1 MSQPGTET
9 GFVHNHRT
17 GTTMLF
23 TLSVLLIF
31 QLAGEVVARGLSL
44 PIPGP
49 VFGLVFLALAC
60 MVRPSLRQALEPT
73 SGTLLD
79 HLSLLFLP
87 AAVGVIRFLP
97 LLRRDGLAL
106 AAAVLGSTLLAL
118 TVTAVVF
125 VAASRRLTENGAEQ

>member
-1 MSQPGTET
+1 
-9 GFVHNHRT
+9 
-17 GTTMLF
+17 
-23 TLSVLLIF
+23 
-31 QLAGEVVARGLSL
+31 
-44 PIPGP
+44 
-49 VFGLVFLALAC
+49 
-60 MVRPSLRQALEPT
+60 LRHALEPT

-97 LLRRDGLAL
+97 LLGHDGLAL

-125 VAASRRLTENGAEQ
+125 VVASRRLTDNGGVE

>member
-1 MSQPGTET
+1 
-9 GFVHNHRT
+9 
-17 GTTMLF
+17 MLF
-23 TLSVLLIF
+23 TLSVLLLF

-49 VFGLVFLALAC
+49 VFGLIFLALTC
-60 MVRPSLRQALEPT
+60 VFRPQLRRALEQT

-97 LLRRDGLAL
+97 LLKRDGIAL
-106 AAAVLGSTLLAL
+106 AAAVIGSTLLAM
-118 TVTAVVF
+118 TVTAFVF
-125 VAASRRLTENGAEQ
+125 VAASRRFADEGEKQ